1 MRGCCLESLAWIPTH
16 TIKKAMPIDT
26 ALLSTVSETDRV
38 IFRRFCNRSKVDT
51 DDLKQLPNKIPGV
64 GGGGG
69 ANPAVTPKHAAS
81 APASPASPVSPRR
94 DDDHRPPASLF
105 AKRLTQPP
113 PRSPSPS
120 PPPVYSPPK
129 LMRASAEMR
138 TFPQPPPLP
147 PLPNPNQNFLT
158 ASVMPPPVPPL
169 PPGFGSNHHP
179 TATRITAAPAGL
191 DAEERHRRQSGLLQL
206 QKLEA
211 DLGVKLSREFSMED
225 SSEDI
230 EFEIDFH
237 ENNAS
242 VRRGVSFMKFGLG
255 AGMYGLEKL
264 NDKVGPIADLT
275 GLAGTTISSIDMYAA
290 PMEKIY
296 RKYWRK
302 RMSNPMSELIFLI
315 VATIAATHI
324 GNKGGPLMK
333 GMTKMFLNMMGNQ
346 NQNQANAN
354 VNASSAAPDMKASLF
369 GSLFGGG
376 GSNPLGDIMGGLFK
390 GQQGMAPGFPSRVN
404 LNTSN
409 PPPQPQPPAPAPAPP
424 AQHHHHNYY
433 AAPAAPTGTPAPAPA
448 AAPAPAPTPPPQAP
462 APAPAPPA
470 RSSATMATPL
480 RPGSFFAKAS
490 PPPPAPPSQGHP
502 IEGMFI
508 FPLAGTPVLSG
519 AMAAARR
526 GNPDTFLS
534 LPTVEEI
541 TDEEVEADPT
551 PVVSV
556 TAPPPTTPAA
566 TVINHRL
573 FEDMIN
579 QAKAQTAEMELDL
592 EAEADAGGN

>member
-1 MRGCCLESLAWIPTH
+1 
-16 TIKKAMPIDT
+16 MPIDT
-26 ALLSTVSETDRV
+26 SVLSTVSETDRV

-51 DDLKQLPNKIPGV
+51 DELKNLPNKIPG

-69 ANPAVTPKHAAS
+69 APRAAVPSSPTPS
-81 APASPASPVSPRR
+81 SPRR
-94 DDDHRPPASLF
+94 DNDDDAPPPPSLF
-105 AKRLTQPP
+105 AKRVQHHSL
-113 PRSPSPS
+113 PS
-120 PPPVYSPPK
+120 PPGSPTASPPK
-129 LMRASAEMR
+129 MVRASAETRNLPLPPM
-138 TFPQPPPLP
+138 PPPPPLP
-147 PLPNPNQNFLT
+147 PLPPAHQTYLT
-158 ASVMPPPVPPL
+158 AGVAPMPPPL
-169 PPGFGSNHHP
+169 PTWHNNQATHQ
-179 TATRITAAPAGL
+179 TATRITAAPSGL

-206 QKLEA
+206 QKLEI

-242 VRRGVSFMKFGLG
+242 VRRGVSFMKLGLG

-275 GLAGTTISSIDMYAA
+275 GLAGTTISSMDMYGA
-290 PMEKIY
+290 PMEKLY

-333 GMTKMFLNMMGNQ
+333 GMTKMFLGMMNKGGGGGGGGNG
-346 NQNQANAN
+346 NNGT
-354 VNASSAAPDMKASLF
+354 PDLKGSIL
-369 GSLFGGG
+369 GSLFGGAG
-376 GSNPLGDIMGGLFK
+376 GAAGGNNPLGDLVGSLLN
-390 GQQGMAPGFPSRVN
+390 GQKGMAPGFPSRVN
-404 LNTSN
+404 VNTSN
-409 PPPQPQPPAPAPAPP
+409 PPPPPPPPPAPAPAPAAP
-424 AQHHHHNYY
+424 PQHHHHHNYF
-433 AAPAAPTGTPAPAPA
+433 AAPPVAPPATTASSAP
-448 AAPAPAPTPPPQAP
+448 PVQPPPQP
-462 APAPAPPA
+462 
-470 RSSATMATPL
+470 SSATMATPL
-480 RPGSFFAKAS
+480 RPPSTSSFFHNNNTNNTTK
-490 PPPPAPPSQGHP
+490 PAPAAPSHP

-508 FPLAGTPVLSG
+508 FPLAGTPVLSS
-519 AMAAARR
+519 ATRR

-541 TDEEVEADPT
+541 TEEDDEKT
-551 PVVSV
+551 QQ
-556 TAPPPTTPAA
+556 PPPSTPA

-579 QAKAQTAEMELDL
+579 QAKAQSAEVGEP
-592 EAEADAGGN
+592 ASSA

>member
-1 MRGCCLESLAWIPTH
+1 
-16 TIKKAMPIDT
+16 MPIDT

-51 DDLKQLPNKIPGV
+51 DDLKQLPNKIPG
-64 GGGGG
+64 GG

-81 APASPASPVSPRR
+81 APASPVSPSPRR
-94 DDDHRPPASLF
+94 DDDRPPASLF
-105 AKRLTQPP
+105 AKRITQP
-113 PRSPSPS
+113 PS

-129 LMRASAEMR
+129 LMRAPAEMR

-158 ASVMPPPVPPL
+158 ASVLPPPVPPL
-169 PPGFGSNHHP
+169 PSGWGGNTHVNTHA

-333 GMTKMFLNMMGNQ
+333 GMTKMFLNMMGN
-346 NQNQANAN
+346 NNNNNNNNQA
-354 VNASSAAPDMKASLF
+354 AAPDMKASLF

-376 GSNPLGDIMGGLFK
+376 GGSNPLGDLMGGLFK

-409 PPPQPQPPAPAPAPP
+409 PPPQPQPQPPAPAPAPAPP

-433 AAPAAPTGTPAPAPA
+433 AAPAPPPQPPAPA
-448 AAPAPAPTPPPQAP
+448 AAPAPAPTPPPQ
-462 APAPAPPA
+462 APAPPA

-490 PPPPAPPSQGHP
+490 APPPPPPPPSQGHP

-541 TDEEVEADPT
+541 TDEEVEADPAPTGT
-551 PVVSV
+551 PAPAS
-556 TAPPPTTPAA
+556 TAIAPAPTTPAA

-579 QAKAQTAEMELDL
+579 QAKAQTAEMELEL
-592 EAEADAGGN
+592 E